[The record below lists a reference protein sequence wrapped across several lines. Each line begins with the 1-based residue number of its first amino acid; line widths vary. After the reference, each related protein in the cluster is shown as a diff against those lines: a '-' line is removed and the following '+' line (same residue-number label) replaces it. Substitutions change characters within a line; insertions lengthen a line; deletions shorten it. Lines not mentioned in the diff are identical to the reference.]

1 MLQWL
6 VVITVTMSVYKGRR
20 VEKFEVSQSLT
31 YYTSLSY
38 LALKI
43 LTAET
48 STKRE
53 FAMEKYEL
61 QILGPPIFS

>member
-6 VVITVTMSVYKGRR
+6 VVITVTMSAYKGRR
-20 VEKFEVSQSLT
+20 VEKFEVSH
-31 YYTSLSY
+31 
-38 LALKI
+38 KI